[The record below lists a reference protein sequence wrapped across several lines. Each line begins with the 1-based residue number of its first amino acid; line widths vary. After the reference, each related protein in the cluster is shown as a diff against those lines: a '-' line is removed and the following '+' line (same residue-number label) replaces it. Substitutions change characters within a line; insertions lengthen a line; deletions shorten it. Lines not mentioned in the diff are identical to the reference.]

1 MSIYF
6 DVREDK
12 NHNIAF
18 VTDGMGNDI
27 IRVPLL
33 NKETAFSKEERDEFS
48 LNGLLPPRILTM
60 DQQIEK
66 IHKRYIDLGKHLRSI
81 ILANNLTQKTMS

>member
-1 MSIYF
+1 MAIYF

-18 VTDGMGNDI
+18 VTDGLGNDI

-33 NKETAFSKEERDEFS
+33 NKGTAFSKEE
-48 LNGLLPPRILTM
+48 
-60 DQQIEK
+60 
-66 IHKRYIDLGKHLRSI
+66 
-81 ILANNLTQKTMS
+81 